1 MDKKRELKH
10 YKALI
15 YYSGYIE
22 QEVLATDEDSV
33 LRLAEEC
40 VNAMPEGKFM
50 SELKPTLERWEEADT
65 VEEIEDEV

>member
-1 MDKKRELKH
+1 
-10 YKALI
+10 
-15 YYSGYIE
+15 
-22 QEVLATDEDSV
+22 

-65 VEEIEDEV
+65 VEEIEDAG